1 MMTMARLNGLRD
13 RRWQL
18 DQRPSCSRGQRG
30 LSKAKGIVGAVW
42 VSGFRGPLPH
52 SEGPKVFRG
61 QMGTGRDRDRC
72 TSVSWRMDW
81 ALWAQLLRSCSH
93 GGRSAPK
100 GL

>member
-52 SEGPKVFRG
+52 SEGPKVFRVRWALG
-61 QMGTGRDRDRC
+61 GTGTDAGVC
-72 TSVSWRMDW
+72 PGGWTGPFG
-81 ALWAQLLRSCSH
+81 LSC
-93 GGRSAPK
+93 
-100 GL
+100 